1 MNAITR
7 LTRRLLVAAAALV
20 LAVAFG
26 VSAEP
31 AFAHDQLVEATP
43 GDGDTVDVAPEAVK
57 MVFSGAPQKL
67 GNEIQVEHD
76 GENVAVGD
84 PETQFHTIT
93 QSLKSDLTPG
103 DYTVDWRVVS
113 EDGHPVDGTFTFT
126 VQETEPHADV
136 ASPTPDTTDTSSD
149 GTQASQAATSDDN
162 SGPTAVLIAALAL
175 SLVVIAAFIVFVVI
189 RRRRIRGHD

>member
-1 MNAITR
+1 MDAITR
-7 LTRRLLVAAAALV
+7 LTRRLLAAAAALA

-26 VSAEP
+26 VSAAEP

-43 GDGDTVDVAPEAVK
+43 DDGDTVDVAA
-57 MVFSGAPQKL
+57 
-67 GNEIQVEHD
+67 
-76 GENVAVGD
+76 GD

-93 QSLKSDLTPG
+93 QSLKADLTPG

-126 VQETEPHADV
+126 VQGTDPHAGE
-136 ASPTPDTTDTSSD
+136 ASPTPGTTDAGSD
-149 GTQASQAATSDDN
+149 GTQTRQAATSED
-162 SGPTAVLIAALAL
+162 SGPTTVLITALAL
-175 SLVVIAAFIVFVVI
+175 SLVVIAVFIVFVVI